1 MKKTFILGLV
11 FILVLPLLVLG
22 CQKEEPTEQPAP
34 SSVPALDGGQEAKT
48 IEISTDEFAAENNI
62 VKDIELIRPG
72 SLIVSL
78 GANPTTGF
86 QWGENATIS
95 ATGGQEIITQAS
107 YQYVEPQQG
116 EEPAVGAPGKD
127 VWVFDSKNP
136 GTATIKF
143 SYSRPW
149 EGGEKDEWTL
159 TINVTVK

>member
-1 MKKTFILGLV
+1 MKKTLICGLV
-11 FILVLPLLVLG
+11 IILTLPLLVLG
-22 CQKEEPTEQPAP
+22 CAKEEPAQQPSP
-34 SSVPALDGGQEAKT
+34 SSVPALNGGQEADM
-48 IEISTDEFAAENNI
+48 IEISTDEFAADKNI
-62 VKDIELIRPG
+62 VRDIEVVRPG
-72 SLIVSL
+72 SLLVSL

-86 QWGENATIS
+86 QWDENPSVSTS
-95 ATGGQEIITQAS
+95 GGQEIITQIS
-107 YQYVEPQQG
+107 HQYVEPEQG
-116 EEPAVGAPGKD
+116 EEPLVGAPGKD